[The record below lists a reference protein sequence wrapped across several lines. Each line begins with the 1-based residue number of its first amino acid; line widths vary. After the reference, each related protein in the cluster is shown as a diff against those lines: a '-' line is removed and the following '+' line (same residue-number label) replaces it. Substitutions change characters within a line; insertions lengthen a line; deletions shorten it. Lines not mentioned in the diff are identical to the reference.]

1 TYGPRMR
8 LDDGRALPAF
18 MGQAIRGEA
27 LTVFGDGRQTRSFC
41 YIDDLIE
48 GVYRL
53 LRSDYNEPVNL
64 GNPEEITILQ
74 LAQEISAL
82 AGVGDCNLQFL
93 ALPEDDP
100 KQRQPD
106 ISLAKRLLDW
116 SPVVTRR
123 EGIRRTYEYFKNTL
137 KNE

>member
-1 TYGPRMR
+1 MAAKR
-8 LDDGRALPAF
+8 
-18 MGQAIRGEA
+18 
-27 LTVFGDGRQTRSFC
+27 V
-41 YIDDLIE
+41 
-48 GVYRL
+48 

-74 LAQEISAL
+74 LAQEISEL
-82 AGVGDCNLQFL
+82 AGAGDCNLQFS

-116 SPVVTRR
+116 SPAVSRR
-123 EGIRRTYEYFKNTL
+123 EGIRRTFEYFKNTL